1 MLPMKSI
8 PVSGPFE
15 CVAMDFKEMDLS
27 TSRNRYALVLQ
38 DYLTNYNCKSIQKMV
53 SVLSEV
59 IEIREFKRV

>member
-1 MLPMKSI
+1 MLPNKSI

-38 DYLTNYNCKSIQKMV
+38 DYLTNCKSIQKMV

-59 IEIREFKRV
+59 IEVREFKRV